1 MDDLIHVLHSLENQ
15 VKRQYFLHKILF
27 LRLQFSQLLM
37 YLFFHK
43 ITVSALLKSF
53 FTSLPFKSTPLR
65 APFPIPETFDTGTP
79 ITNAPGHPKTS
90 AVIASST
97 F

>member
-1 MDDLIHVLHSLENQ
+1 MDDLIHVQHLLENQ
-15 VKRQYFLHKILF
+15 VQCQYFLHKILF
-27 LRLQFSQLLM
+27 ATSGFPIVNVPVLS
-37 YLFFHK
+37 K

-53 FTSLPFKSTPLR
+53 ITSLPFKSTPLR
-65 APFPIPETFDTGTP
+65 APFPIPETFETGTP